1 MHNPQPKNFTWLFL
15 ATYADAKLLPIV
27 LRTQANTEDEARSQL
42 SGDFSLTFAAKI
54 RSDCP
59 LTCHWVDRDSSVLWS
74 VMGCNADAS
83 IQQMK
88 GAAMSKL
95 EILTL
100 KKAKSRTL
108 QLSTLLMV
116 ISENAVQE
124 HERQSLVELAYD
136 ISCELASFI
145 LEQELPEVG
154 HA

>member
-1 MHNPQPKNFTWLFL
+1 MYNPQPKNFTWLFL
-15 ATYADAKLLPIV
+15 ATYADAKTLPVV

-59 LTCHWVDRDSSVLWS
+59 LTCHWLDRDSSVLWS

-83 IQQMK
+83 I
-88 GAAMSKL
+88 
-95 EILTL
+95 LTP
-100 KKAKSRTL
+100 KKAKSRAL

-124 HERQSLVELAYD
+124 HERQHLVELAYD
-136 ISCELASFI
+136 ISCELASFM
-145 LEQELPEVG
+145 LDQELPEVG